1 MNIDMTVNDRFQDA
15 HCFYG
20 SLEKK
25 IKKVEHLYFKGTSE
39 TLSFHMFDSPP
50 PCPYKRWDFN
60 ENLKLFLTH
69 NLKIVFSLSH

>member
-39 TLSFHMFDSPP
+39 TLNFHMFDSPP
-50 PCPYKRWDFN
+50 PCPYKR
-60 ENLKLFLTH
+60 
-69 NLKIVFSLSH
+69 